1 MKLGSL
7 FSGIGG
13 LEMGVEAALGAT
25 TIWQCESDP
34 YAQKVLKRH
43 WGVHIYEDIRHIDES
58 TEKPD
63 ILVGGF
69 PCQDIS
75 VAGKGAGLDGEKSGL
90 WSEFARCIRILQP
103 GLVIAENVPALLG
116 RGMGRVLSDL
126 YSCGYNAWWDC
137 IPASALGAPHKRD
150 RVFIVAWP
158 QHGGDVADA
167 LCRRGPGDHV
177 QAGGN
182 ASGGRGEE
190 MADADRAR
198 CKKQRQQV
206 PETEEHKAAECRG
219 WWEAEP
225 DVGRVVDGVRFRTHR
240 LRCLGNAV
248 VPQVAYA
255 VGLVAKELIC
265 TQKDLMTP

>member
-13 LEMGVEAALGAT
+13 LEMGIEAALGAT

-58 TEKPD
+58 TEKPQ
-63 ILVGGF
+63 ILAGGF
-69 PCQDIS
+69 PCQDLSI
-75 VAGKGAGLDGEKSGL
+75 AGKGAGLDGEKSGL

-126 YSCGYNAWWDC
+126 YSCGYDAWWDC

-150 RVFIVAWP
+150 RVFVVAWP

-167 LCRRGPGDHV
+167 LCRRGPGDHG

-182 ASGGRGEE
+182 ASGGRGANDGAWASDPADGAESRLGR
-190 MADADRAR
+190 MA
-198 CKKQRQQV
+198 
-206 PETEEHKAAECRG
+206 
-219 WWEAEP
+219 
-225 DVGRVVDGVRFRTHR
+225 DGVRGGAHTDR

-255 VGLVAKELIC
+255 VGLVAKEVIC
-265 TQKDLMTP
+265 TRMDLMTP

>member
-1 MKLGSL
+1 MYVNLVSQLFSVRGIVLRRHMKLGSL

-13 LEMGVEAALGAT
+13 LEMGIEAALGAT

-63 ILVGGF
+63 IRVGGF
-69 PCQDIS
+69 PGQDIS

-126 YSCGYNAWWDC
+126 YSCGYDAWWDC

-150 RVFIVAWP
+150 RVFVVAWP

-182 ASGGRGEE
+182 ASGGRGANDGAWASAP
-190 MADADRAR
+190 ADGA
-198 CKKQRQQV
+198 
-206 PETEEHKAAECRG
+206 ETR
-219 WWEAEP
+219 
-225 DVGRVVDGVRFRTHR
+225 
-240 LRCLGNAV
+240 
-248 VPQVAYA
+248 
-255 VGLVAKELIC
+255 
-265 TQKDLMTP
+265 